1 MATPREVTVVG
12 GVVGVVVLV
21 SVIPGGRPAAAELI
35 GAFAVIGQPST
46 PVAECAAPT
55 GLDSGDPRWRKK
67 IDSSAIDRIARNS
80 DCQFCSVRFQK
91 SGATRYSPRPTGSW
105 NALSC

>member
-1 MATPREVTVVG
+1 MATPISVTVVG
-12 GVVGVVVLV
+12 VLV
-21 SVIPGGRPAAAELI
+21 VWVMPGGRPERPQLIAA
-35 GAFAVIGQPST
+35 GATGVQPST

-55 GLDSGDPRWRKK
+55 GLDSGDPRWRRK
-67 IDSSAIDRIARNS
+67 IDNSAIDRIARNS

-105 NALSC
+105 NACSCVAL